1 MLFKKTVDRRARK
14 GLAMTRNGIKER
26 SELIFHSSPFNLPSL
41 LLETN
46 TEAKDVD
53 AGALGVGAALGGTQE
68 RPYVS

>member
-1 MLFKKTVDRRARK
+1 MPLFNLHPLPFTVH
-14 GLAMTRNGIKER
+14 R
-26 SELIFHSSPFNLPSL
+26 SLFTLHPSPFTLHPSPFNLPSL

-68 RPYVS
+68 RLYVS

>member
-1 MLFKKTVDRRARK
+1 MPLFTLHPLPFTV
-14 GLAMTRNGIKER
+14 
-26 SELIFHSSPFNLPSL
+26 HSSPFNLPSL